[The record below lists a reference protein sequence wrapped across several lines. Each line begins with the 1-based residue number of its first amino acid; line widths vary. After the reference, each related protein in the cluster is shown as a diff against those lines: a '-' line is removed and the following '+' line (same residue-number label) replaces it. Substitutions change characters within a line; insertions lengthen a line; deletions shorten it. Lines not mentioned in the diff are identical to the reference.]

1 MPCEKPGPRASI
13 MKKNLGL
20 RPRFLS
26 TESLGPCFSHSMG
39 DHDQILHP
47 IFQSTICCCQCPDS
61 CAQER
66 TSCGL
71 PQSEHR
77 LSPWCSLGLLA
88 MVKGHVVELR
98 QAGGH
103 DIRHWSIGHIIYV
116 TRQGDGHAH
125 VQAGGGPCYVG
136 GQLHQAYLKTE
147 GDPVWV
153 KGVIRGHHDGRMGEQ
168 VMKPSHWLI

>member
-1 MPCEKPGPRASI
+1 MWIKYGKKSISERAIIVI
-13 MKKNLGL
+13 MVSHAVWKTWPSGLSYDKNLGL
-20 RPRFLS
+20 QPRFLS
-26 TESLGPCFSHSMG
+26 TESLGPCFSHGMG

-47 IFQSTICCCQCPDS
+47 IFQSTMCCCQCPDS

-103 DIRHWSIGHIIYV
+103 DIRHWSIGHIIY
-116 TRQGDGHAH
+116 GHK
-125 VQAGGGPCYVG
+125 QAIIWSTSLWG
-136 GQLHQAYLKTE
+136 
-147 GDPVWV
+147 
-153 KGVIRGHHDGRMGEQ
+153 
-168 VMKPSHWLI
+168 KPSETKL